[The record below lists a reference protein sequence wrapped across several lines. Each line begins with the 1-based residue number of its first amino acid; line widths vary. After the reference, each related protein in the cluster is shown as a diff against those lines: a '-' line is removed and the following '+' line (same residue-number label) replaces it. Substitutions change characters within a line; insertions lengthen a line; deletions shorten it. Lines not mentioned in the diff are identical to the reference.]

1 MGRSFLVAATVFV
14 LVVASGALGT
24 AAAEDTIS
32 DESIAQA
39 ASWRDALPK
48 KVRNGHFYDRGR
60 PDPTK
65 VELGRLLF
73 FDKILSG
80 NKNISCATCHH
91 PLAATGDG
99 LSLPVGEGGRGL
111 GVGRDTGKGKKAI
124 HERVPRNA
132 PPIFNLGAREFR
144 RMFHDG
150 RVERKKSAPFGMRTP
165 AGVDQP
171 AGLENVLAAQAMFP
185 VTSGTE
191 MAGQAGENDIADAAG
206 AGNLPWVWDLLAQ
219 RLRSIPGY
227 VDLFVQVFDDISGAA
242 DITYVHAANAIAAF
256 EAKAW
261 RADDSPFDRYLRGD
275 KGAMSRAARRGMR
288 LFYGKYECASCHS
301 GRFQTDHDFHA
312 IGMPQIGPGKGDGF
326 DGREDF
332 GRERVTGR
340 ADQRYMFRTPPLRNV
355 GITGPWGHGGA
366 FDTLRA
372 IVLHHFDPQGSLARY
387 DPSQAVLPSRPDL
400 DAMDF
405 VVQSDSSRRGEIG
418 AACEIERTEVTA
430 AEIDDLL
437 DFLYALT
444 DRNSLDLRADLPAMV
459 PSGLPVAD

>member
-1 MGRSFLVAATVFV
+1 MSRS
-14 LVVASGALGT
+14 LVVLTVVAVALAAAPAAPGT
-24 AAAEDTIS
+24 AETEETS
-32 DESIAQA
+32 TLGWTAQA
-39 ASWRDALPK
+39 ASWRDELPK
-48 KVRNGHFYDRGR
+48 KVRNGNYYDRGR

-80 NKNISCATCHH
+80 NRNISCATCHH

-99 LSLPVGEGGRGL
+99 LSLSVGEGGRGL

-132 PPIFNLGAREFR
+132 PPVFNLGAKQFR

-165 AGVDQP
+165 AGADQP

-191 MAGQAGENDIADAAG
+191 MAGQAGENEVADAAG
-206 AGNLPWVWDLLAQ
+206 AGNLPWVWELLAE
-219 RLRSIPGY
+219 RLRAIPVY
-227 VDLFVQVFDDISGAA
+227 VDLFVEVFDDVSTAA
-242 DITYVHAANAIAAF
+242 DISYVHAANAIAAF

-261 RADDSPFDRYLRGD
+261 RADNSPFDRYLRGD
-275 KGAMSRAARRGMR
+275 KGAMSRAARRGMK
-288 LFYGKYECASCHS
+288 LFYGRLDCVLCHS
-301 GRFQTDHDFHA
+301 GKFQTDHDFHA

-340 ADQRYMFRTPPLRNV
+340 AGQRYMFRTP
-355 GITGPWGHGGA
+355 
-366 FDTLRA
+366 
-372 IVLHHFDPQGSLARY
+372 
-387 DPSQAVLPSRPDL
+387 
-400 DAMDF
+400 
-405 VVQSDSSRRGEIG
+405 
-418 AACEIERTEVTA
+418 
-430 AEIDDLL
+430 
-437 DFLYALT
+437 
-444 DRNSLDLRADLPAMV
+444 
-459 PSGLPVAD
+459 